1 MSKDTF
7 YFPHDYNARSD
18 PKLRN
23 VLMKHKAN
31 GIGIYWCIIEMLYE
45 QNGYIKLSD
54 IEVIAFELHEECDRI
69 KSILQDFDLFR
80 FKEDKFYSDS
90 VLRRLKARK
99 NKSDKNR
106 QNAITRWN
114 KEHSED
120 ANAMRSHSERN
131 ANKGKERKGNNNRE
145 NTELRSTVFISEVW
159 TYKENY
165 PPEMLT
171 KFCNYW
177 TEKNKSGSKMRFE
190 LEKTFEISKRL
201 ATWNSRDKEV
211 FKPVLNQEERFVP
224 KVILANGKT

>member
-69 KSILQDFDLFR
+69 KSVLQDFDLFR
-80 FKEDKFYSDS
+80 FKDDKFYSDS

-99 NKSDKNR
+99 NKSEKNR

-114 KEHSED
+114 KTHSID
-120 ANAMRSHSERN
+120 ASAMQSHSERN
-131 ANKGKERKGNNNRE
+131 AIKGKERKGNKSKE
-145 NTELRSTVFISEVW
+145 NIELRSTVFVSEVW
-159 TYKENY
+159 NFKDKYS
-165 PPEMLT
+165 PEMLT

-177 TEKNKSGSKMRFE
+177 TEKNKSGSKMKFE
-190 LEKTFEISKRL
+190 MQETFEISKRL
-201 ATWNSRDKEV
+201 ATWDNRDKEI
-211 FKPVLNQEERFVP
+211 FKPTLKQEERFIP
-224 KVILANGKT
+224 KVTLANGKT